1 MANDD
6 KKSTAWKKV
15 LKLFVEFLI
24 AAGTALVTTLSGQAM
39 NLW

>member
-1 MANDD
+1 MENND

-15 LKLFVEFLI
+15 FKLFVEFLI